1 MKAILEQISP
11 SESPV
16 LRIMKHSH
24 NYFDIPWHYHPEY
37 EITLILEG
45 YGKRFVGDSIE
56 AFSPGDIVMI
66 GSNLPHVWL
75 NDRVFYEEES
85 NLQSSALVL
94 QFSRDLF
101 SPALEALPEFRR
113 ISRLL
118 KKSGY
123 GLSIPSEHFDVTV
136 KKIASIEAAD
146 GISRFSELLEML
158 EWMEV
163 SADYRQLSVSSDP
176 ALANEH
182 ESATASNDRLQSAI
196 QFLVNSYHNDIS
208 VHDVARHV
216 HMNTS
221 AFCRFFKT
229 HTRRTFTQ
237 YLNELRINYAC
248 KLLLDDGF
256 SISQVCYESGFQN
269 QSYFNRQFKR
279 TMGVSPKVY
288 RKDINR

>member
-1 MKAILEQISP
+1 
-11 SESPV
+11 
-16 LRIMKHSH
+16 
-24 NYFDIPWHYHPEY
+24 
-37 EITLILEG
+37 TLILEG

-56 AFSPGDIVMI
+56 TFSPGDIVMI

-75 NDRVFYEEES
+75 NDRVFYEEDS
-85 NLQSSALVL
+85 ILQASALVL
-94 QFSRDLF
+94 QFSSDLF
-101 SPALEALPEFRR
+101 SPALTALSEFRR

-118 KKSGY
+118 QKSGH
-123 GLSIPSEHFDVTV
+123 GLKIPSTYRDTLLQR
-136 KKIASIEAAD
+136 IETLERTG
-146 GISRFSELLEML
+146 GIGRFSKLLELLEWI
-158 EWMEV
+158 EI
-163 SADYRQLSVSSDP
+163 SAGYRQLSAKADP
-176 ALANEH
+176 VVANEN
-182 ESATASNDRLQSAI
+182 TAPAAPNDRLQTAI
-196 QFLVNSYHNDIS
+196 HFLVNNYHNDIS
-208 VHDVARHV
+208 VHDIASHV

-279 TMGVSPKVY
+279 IMGVSPKVY
-288 RKDINR
+288 RKDVNRESGIGNRGNRSLRL